1 MRIKNQRAF
10 FSCIVIGDFGRE
22 RNATG
27 TQGGSEGNPCKEA
40 IDLSIP
46 PTIYVC
52 KNIANVNDQLSNKS
66 SHDHLFSL
74 LKGFIRSIPQ
84 SEIIL
89 SYQFVKPLPDQSFV
103 TRDIFAVSFCPPFLS
118 VVSKEKFVNQE
129 PERTACN
136 VFTML
141 KFF

>member
-1 MRIKNQRAF
+1 MKNLRAL
-10 FSCIVIGDFGRE
+10 FSCIVIEDFGRE
-22 RNATG
+22 RNSRGA
-27 TQGGSEGNPCKEA
+27 QGGKEGNPCKEA
-40 IDLSIP
+40 IDLAIS

-52 KNIANVNDQLSNKS
+52 KNITTVNDQLSNKS
-66 SHDHLFSL
+66 SHDDLFSL
-74 LKGFIRSIPQ
+74 FKGFIRSFPR

-103 TRDIFAVSFCPPFLS
+103 IRDNFAVSFCPGFLC
-118 VVSKEKFVNQE
+118 VVSKEEFGNKE

-136 VFTML
+136 IFTML